1 MRKVLKSGLSLAFL
15 TIGFFTFA
23 SRAPLLSSPVEA
35 SAENFADSTSATPA
49 AKKLYQ
55 ANCARCHGADGRG
68 ETEAGKQYD
77 VPLIAGKSNRRRVES
92 VIKNGAD
99 SMPAFGKKLSKA
111 QITSLA
117 EYVRTL

>member
-1 MRKVLKSGLSLAFL
+1 MRKNLKVVLLFAFL
-15 TIGFFTFA
+15 IVGFFVFGGRA
-23 SRAPLLSSPVEA
+23 SSARLSSPDVNEGD
-35 SAENFADSTSATPA
+35 FAAAPT

-68 ETEAGKQYD
+68 ETEAGKLYD
-77 VPLIAGKSNRRRVES
+77 APDISGARASRRRVET

-111 QITSLA
+111 QISSVA
-117 EYVRTL
+117 EYVRKL

>member
-1 MRKVLKSGLSLAFL
+1 MQKILKSILPLAFL
-15 TIGFFTFA
+15 TIGFFVFA
-23 SRAPLLSSPVEA
+23 SRAPLFSPPVKA
-35 SAENFADSTSATPA
+35 SAENFAAAPA

-68 ETEAGKQYD
+68 ETEAGKLYD
-77 VPLIAGKSNRRRVES
+77 APSISGKSNRKRVET

-111 QITSLA
+111 QISSIA